1 MASITT
7 DEFRKMFEELKR
19 MAGERLQMH
28 EFEGAIDY
36 FLKCIDML
44 DVNRP

>member
-1 MASITT
+1 MKSPGIYNNDL

-28 EFEGAIDY
+28 EF
-36 FLKCIDML
+36 
-44 DVNRP
+44 